1 MPISS
6 GQFSVG
12 TAATEICSPDVQ
24 GLKVWVH
31 NDDRSAGH
39 DIYLGNGDVTTST
52 GMRMSGGET
61 IMITLDPGDSLH
73 AVSGE
78 SNSHDVHVLIQRQD

>member
-6 GQFSVG
+6 AQFSVG
-12 TAATEICSPDVQ
+12 TAAVEICAPSVQ
-24 GLKVWVH
+24 GMKVWVH
-31 NDDRSAGH
+31 NDDGSQGH

-52 GMRMSGGET
+52 GMRMSAGET
-61 IMITLDPGDSLH
+61 IMITLDPGDGLS

-78 SNSHDVHVLIQRQD
+78 TNGHDVHVLIQKQD